1 MKTFFRQVGI
11 ISTNLMV
18 LLFVIALI
26 GIAMS
31 FSILWSAQPRVQ
43 EAKAATCGCNPP
55 PDTHGW
61 TDNMCF
67 FPPSTDGCPQT
78 LPGGYCDP
86 NGDQSFEDA
95 DWTKGYYEYRTL
107 CPGSPTGGVV
117 PTNGPGGGTASPT
130 SPVEPTPTAVPTQ
143 KPLDLNECIGF
154 DVYAQ
159 AEEVRKLGGNELA
172 EKLLNR
178 YREICAG
185 GNLATTPGP
194 SITAGQG
201 TPAAITPGQGGTNAG
216 FPSSLLEFFSSTKVT
231 AESMQYLGNAEPC
244 AANMPIYLNAA
255 SQGGLPQN
263 LAPILA
269 GIHFIEGGCNNNQ
282 SLRNGSSLSKA
293 DPQPGL
299 TCSSQDTG
307 PGKPVPVAGGCQ
319 FPTVLDSAIWATR
332 HFVGK
337 NGVPNKLEELVNSYG
352 MYNGT
357 GNNNCGK
364 YSYILGGRYTW
375 CPENFTGEAH
385 PYGMNKMG
393 ALFPQYK
400 DYKWYILFCAD
411 GQLCTN
417 PKEFQRPN
425 AAMIALLAWRK
436 FNNAL

>member
-43 EAKAATCGCNPP
+43 QAKAATCGCNPP

-78 LPGGYCDP
+78 FPGGYCDP
-86 NGDQSFEDA
+86 NKDQSFEDA

-117 PTNGPGGGTASPT
+117 PTNGPGGGTATPT
-130 SPVEPTPTAVPTQ
+130 SPVESTPTAVPTQ

-159 AEEVRKLGGNELA
+159 AEEVRKLAGNELA
-172 EKLLNR
+172 EKLLDK
-178 YREICAG
+178 YRQICQGKNQAQSPTPVVTG
-185 GNLATTPGP
+185 GAVL
-194 SITAGQG
+194 S
-201 TPAAITPGQGGTNAG
+201 ITPGTGGTNAG
-216 FPSSLLEFFSSTKVT
+216 FPSSLSEFFSSTKVT
-231 AESMQYLGNAEPC
+231 AEAMQYVGNAQQC
-244 AANMPIYLNAA
+244 AQNMPMYINAA
-255 SQGGLPQN
+255 KQAGIPEN
-263 LAPILA
+263 LAAILA
-269 GIHFIEGGCNNNQ
+269 GIHFIEGSCNLNQ
-282 SLRNGSSLSKA
+282 SLRNGYKIGQV
-293 DPQPGL
+293 DTQGGL
-299 TCSSQDTG
+299 NCSSQDTG
-307 PGKPVPVAGGCQ
+307 PGKPIPIGGGCG
-319 FPTVLDSAIWATR
+319 FATVEDSAIWAAK

-337 NGVPNKLEELVNSYG
+337 NGVPEKLEDLIYSYG
-352 MYNGT
+352 LYNGT

-364 YSYILGGRYTW
+364 YSYILNGKYSW
-375 CPENFTGEAH
+375 CPEKFDGEAH
-385 PYGMNKMG
+385 PYGMNLMG
-393 ALFPQYK
+393 ALFPEYK
-400 DYKWYILFCAD
+400 DRQWYVLFCKD
-411 GQLCTN
+411 GVLCSD
-417 PKEFQRPN
+417 PQPYQRPN